1 MRNFIK
7 LRHDHFEPAETPQ
20 PHNMSLRDLVDAD
33 CGGANALMRM
43 GSHFARDH
51 AHKDEGLGGASAS
64 QMARDHHQAGAFGA
78 ADQMVND
85 FLGQVRA
92 VPPQTF
98 RMDALLQEMRDIDA
112 QQFHANLARAP
123 PVIDEVHRA
132 VDWAKEFGQ
141 HGPTAP
147 MQQQYEPQMLPQ
159 LGAAGP
165 QTMAMTPSV
174 LDDMHPTPWH
184 PAQPTLTPASAG
196 GGMVC
201 SRDFFDAKFGDQIPP
216 AADAVLRAQHDHFS
230 GTELSRYLTGLRDQQ
245 RLPIGGFANE
255 HHARDVGVMLAKDFF
270 EQAEE
275 GATAAP
281 AERASSATVDEATS
295 WAQDFE
301 AGKQNACEC
310 VCGCVHNPI

>member
-1 MRNFIK
+1 
-7 LRHDHFEPAETPQ
+7 
-20 PHNMSLRDLVDAD
+20 MSLRDLVDAD

-51 AHKDEGLGGASAS
+51 AHKDEGLGGGASSS
-64 QMARDHHQAGAFGA
+64 QMARDHHQPGAFGA

-112 QQFHANLARAP
+112 QQFHAHLARAP

-132 VDWAKEFGQ
+132 IDWAKEFGH
-141 HGPTAP
+141 HGEPT
-147 MQQQYEPQMLPQ
+147 QQLPART
-159 LGAAGP
+159 GAAAASMMQP
-165 QTMAMTPSV
+165 PSSV
-174 LDDMHPTPWH
+174 LDDMHHASAPWH
-184 PAQPTLTPASAG
+184 PAQPTLATTSG

-245 RLPIGGFANE
+245 QPFGGFAGDPQ
-255 HHARDVGVMLAKDFF
+255 AREVGAMLAKDFF
-270 EQAEE
+270 ERADQSAASPLEV
-275 GATAAP
+275 GATVA
-281 AERASSATVDEATS
+281 DEAAT
-295 WAQDFE
+295 WAHDFE
-301 AGKQNACEC
+301 AGKQSECEF
-310 VCGCVHNPI
+310 V

>member
-1 MRNFIK
+1 
-7 LRHDHFEPAETPQ
+7 
-20 PHNMSLRDLVDAD
+20 MSLRDLVDAD

-51 AHKDEGLGGASAS
+51 AHKDEGLGGGTSS
-64 QMARDHHQAGAFGA
+64 QMARDHHQPGAFGA

-132 VDWAKEFGQ
+132 IDWAKEFGH
-141 HGPTAP
+141 HGETT
-147 MQQQYEPQMLPQ
+147 QQLLPNM
-159 LGAAGP
+159 GAAGTSMMMP
-165 QTMAMTPSV
+165 SSV
-174 LDDMHPTPWH
+174 LDDMHHATAPWH
-184 PAQPTLTPASAG
+184 PAQPTLATTSS

-216 AADAVLRAQHDHFS
+216 AADAVLRAQADHFS

-245 RLPIGGFANE
+245 QPIGGFAGDAQ
-255 HHARDVGVMLAKDFF
+255 AREAGAMLAKDFF
-270 EQAEE
+270 EHAEQ
-275 GATAAP
+275 P
-281 AERASSATVDEATS
+281 DLSSLEMLATVASDRHLEAAT

-301 AGKQNACEC
+301 AGKQNECEF
-310 VCGCVHNPI
+310 VQ